1 MNTAPEI
8 LIHALREPQTSTNLT
23 ASAWTLLLQQA
34 RATGLLPRL
43 ADRLLALDDGKQR
56 PAGVQ
61 GHLESALR
69 LGRAQQAEVR
79 REARYI
85 DQALADLGVPVVLLK
100 GCAYVVAELPAAR
113 GRVFSDVDILVPKSH
128 IGQAES
134 LLTMHGWMGTEQSAY
149 NQRYY
154 RQWMHELPP
163 MQHVHRGTVLDV
175 HHTILPETARLRP
188 DPAKLLVRAQPVA
201 GTRVLHVLAP
211 ADMLLHSMTHL
222 FTNDDMTHALRD
234 LSDLDLLTRHF
245 SQLPGLWES
254 LLPRALELDLIRPLY
269 YAMVQLQR
277 VWATPVPAAFL
288 QSLQEHRPSPVL
300 AGVMDRIWRHTLASP
315 PVGGRSSLRHSLSL
329 QALYLR
335 GHWMRMPPLLL
346 ARHLSVKALGLHKVS
361 QPATQPPQAG

>member
-1 MNTAPEI
+1 MNTAPDF
-8 LIHALREPQTSTNLT
+8 LIQALREPSVT
-23 ASAWTLLLQQA
+23 ATLAGNDWTLLFQQA
-34 RATGLLPRL
+34 RIAGLLPRL
-43 ADRLLALDDGKQR
+43 ADRLLAVNDDKNR
-56 PAGVQ
+56 PAGMQ
-61 GHLESALR
+61 GHLDAALR
-69 LGRAQQAEVR
+69 LGRAQQAEVQ

-85 DQALADLGVPVVLLK
+85 DHALADLGAPVILLK
-100 GCAYVVAELPAAR
+100 GSAYVMAALPAAR

-134 LLTMHGWMGTEQSAY
+134 RLTMHGWMGTEQSAY

-188 DPAKLLVRAQPVA
+188 DPAKLVASAQPVP

-211 ADMLLHSMTHL
+211 TDMVLHSMTHL

-234 LSDLDLLTRHF
+234 LSDLDLLLRHF
-245 SQLPGLWES
+245 SQKSGLWDA
-254 LLPRALELDLIRPLY
+254 LLPRAVELDLVRPLF
-269 YAMVQLQR
+269 YAVAQLQR
-277 VWATPVPAAFL
+277 VWATPVPTAFL
-288 QSLQEHRPSPVL
+288 QALHRYKPVAMV
-300 AGVMDRIWRHTLASP
+300 AGLMDNIWRHTLASP
-315 PVGGRSSLRHSLSL
+315 PVGGRSSWQHSLSL

-346 ARHLSVKALGLHKVS
+346 ARHLSVKAFGLHKMG
-361 QPATQPPQAG
+361 QPAAEPPRAG